1 MDESGAPPVAA
12 KRGELQRCHEAL
24 TRARER
30 LDELI
35 EHSRDIGLDDDEAE
49 DLGPV
54 TIEIVRLRERSERLA
69 DELDAVAAEWS

>member
-1 MDESGAPPVAA
+1 MDDVSSGPLAA
-12 KRGELQRCHEAL
+12 KQSELRRCHEAL

-35 EHSRDIGLDDDEAE
+35 ARSRDAGLDDDEAE

>member
-1 MDESGAPPVAA
+1 MKEQSAPPVAA
-12 KRGELQRCHEAL
+12 KSRELQRCHEAL

-35 EHSRDIGLDDDEAE
+35 AHSRDIGLDDDEAE

-69 DELDAVAAEWS
+69 DELDAVAAEWA

>member
-1 MDESGAPPVAA
+1 MEDHRAAPVAA
-12 KRGELQRCHEAL
+12 KRSELRRCHEAL

-35 EHSRDIGLDDDEAE
+35 ARSRDAGLDDDEAE

>member
-1 MDESGAPPVAA
+1 MDDVDSGPLAA
-12 KRGELQRCHEAL
+12 KQIELRRCHEAL

-30 LDELI
+30 LDDLI
-35 EHSRDIGLDDDEAE
+35 ARSRDAGLDDDEAE

-69 DELDAVAAEWS
+69 DELDAVVAEWS

>member
-1 MDESGAPPVAA
+1 MDDVGTGPLAA
-12 KRGELQRCHEAL
+12 KQGELRRCYEAL

-35 EHSRDIGLDDDEAE
+35 ARSRDAGLDDDEAE

-69 DELDAVAAEWS
+69 DELDAVVAEWS